1 MPKESMIIGRY
12 LGLADSEKSRI
23 KRIAAVSEEIEHL
36 WNFLNFPVLSSRSV
50 ARKIETV
57 LKKYDAY
64 LKRPVGNIHEYFSSL
79 FDVTNKTGQW
89 LCAED
94 KKLYEIQIQSG
105 GTTGYATAKIASK
118 STIHPS
124 KRRKFCKVNDALEQQ
139 QSGNFQESS
148 SDSERSQISSDDTET
163 DEAEIIQSSTSESPD
178 QGTHLKR
185 SQQSTS
191 SAVC

>member
-1 MPKESMIIGRY
+1 MEFSK
-12 LGLADSEKSRI
+12 
-23 KRIAAVSEEIEHL
+23 
-36 WNFLNFPVLSSRSV
+36 FSSTFFTSV

-79 FDVTNKTGQW
+79 FDITNKTCQW

-105 GTTGYATAKIASK
+105 GKTGYATAKIASK

-148 SDSERSQISSDDTET
+148 SDSEGSQSSSDDTET
-163 DEAEIIQSSTSESPD
+163 DEAEMIQSSTPESPD
-178 QGTHLKR
+178 QGTHLKC
-185 SQQSTS
+185 SQQSAS
-191 SAVC
+191 SAVFLVRSGKLPVSKERLLQLAKFCRSLASK